1 MSLRKVNDSGS
12 LSWGNSLRL
21 GIEQLI
27 MILGVLLLASLSAA
41 QAQTRD
47 DRGVRTKYNEAT
59 VAELQADMNS
69 GTLTSEQLVHFY
81 LDRIAALDRGVNAI
95 MQLNPDALKIAMAA
109 DRMRRHVSL
118 AQYPLLGIPVL
129 LKDNIDTGD
138 RMQTTAGSF
147 VLFGTP
153 ATSDSTVA
161 ARLRAAGAVIL
172 GKTTLSE
179 WANFRSFFSTSGW
192 SARGGLAHNPY
203 SLDRNA
209 CGSSSGSGAAES
221 ANFTALSIG
230 SETDGSIV
238 CPANVNGVVG
248 IKPTIGLVSRGGIVP
263 ISHNQDTAG
272 PHARTVADA
281 AIALNAIVARS
292 ADSRDPYTGG
302 VPLGWEACDGTIG
315 PYACSPARPIQDGQ
329 HNRPSIPP
337 DYTAFLNPNGLMEAR
352 LGMTRSGITSAPPQV
367 QMAFY
372 NAVVA
377 MEHAGATIIDLDDE
391 GCSGLTD
398 TSSCSDASPAFS
410 GFSPA
415 DGETLVLD
423 FDFRN
428 DLASYFASRI
438 GVPAAGGT
446 LQTAIDFDNAHADEE
461 MPYFGQEV
469 FLQAEALAKGP
480 GDCQAG
486 MTSSAFP
493 DAACPAAPSAGQG
506 ATEITYND
514 ALKIDHL
521 AGVSLDSALATY
533 NLDAVVAPTDSP
545 GWTTDLIL
553 SDHFI
558 FASSGLAGPPGYPII
573 NVPSGD
579 VLGMPVGVSFIGT
592 AFSEP
597 KLITL
602 ASGFE
607 AVTHARFEPTFVRD
621 VTTAHTAGTFFSHP
635 PALKPPPKKHKHH
648 M

>member
-1 MSLRKVNDSGS
+1 MSSREINDPGS
-12 LSWGNSLRL
+12 PSCGNCLRL
-21 GIEQLI
+21 GIERLI
-27 MILGVLLLASLSAA
+27 VILGVLLLASLSAA
-41 QAQTRD
+41 QAQTTD
-47 DRGVRTKYNEAT
+47 DRGVRTNYNEAT

-69 GTLTSEQLVHFY
+69 GSLTSVQLVHYY
-81 LDRIAALDRGVNAI
+81 LDRIAALDPGVNAI
-95 MQLNPDALKIAMAA
+95 MQLNPDALEIAMAA
-109 DRMRRHVSL
+109 DRMRGHVSL
-118 AQYPLLGIPVL
+118 TQYPLLGIPVL
-129 LKDNIDTGD
+129 LKDNLDTGD
-138 RMQTTAGSF
+138 AMQTTAGSF
-147 VLFGTP
+147 VLFGAP
-153 ATSDSTVA
+153 ATRDSTVA
-161 ARLRAAGAVIL
+161 ASLRAAGAVIL

-192 SARGGLAHNPY
+192 SGRGGLAHNPY

-209 CGSSSGSGAAES
+209 CGSSSGSAAAES

-230 SETDGSIV
+230 TETDGSIV

-248 IKPTIGLVSRGGIVP
+248 IKPTVGLVSRGGAIP
-263 ISHNQDTAG
+263 ISHNQDTVG
-272 PHARTVADA
+272 PHTRTVADA
-281 AIALNAIVARS
+281 AMTLNAIVARS
-292 ADSRDPYTGG
+292 ADPRDPYTGG
-302 VPLGWEACDGTIG
+302 VPLGWEACDGTIA

-329 HNRPSIPP
+329 HNRPPIPA

-352 LGMTRSGITSAPPQV
+352 LGMTRSGITNAPPQV

-372 NAVVA
+372 DAIVA
-377 MEHAGATIIDLDDE
+377 MEHAGATIIDLDGQ

-398 TSSCSDASPAFS
+398 TSSCSDASPPFS

-415 DGETLVLD
+415 DGETLVLE

-428 DLASYFASRI
+428 DLASYFATRI

-446 LQTAIDFDNAHADEE
+446 LQTAIDFDNSHADVE
-461 MPYFGQEV
+461 MPYFGQEL

-480 GDCQAG
+480 GDCQTG
-486 MTSSAFP
+486 FTSSAFP
-493 DAACPAAPSAGQG
+493 DAACPSAGQG

-521 AGVSLDSALATY
+521 AGVSLDSALSTY

-553 SDHFI
+553 ADHFI
-558 FASSGLAGPPGYPII
+558 FASSGLAGPAGYPII

-597 KLITL
+597 KLFTL

-607 AVTHARFEPTFVRD
+607 AVTHARFEPTFVAN
-621 VTTAHTAGTFFSHP
+621 VTTKHTAGTFFSHP
-635 PALKPPPKKHKHH
+635 PALKPPKKQKHH

>member
-1 MSLRKVNDSGS
+1 MSSREMNDSGGFS
-12 LSWGNSLRL
+12 RGNSLRF
-21 GIEQLI
+21 GIERLI
-27 MILGVLLLASLSAA
+27 VILGVLLLAGPSAA

-47 DRGVRTKYNEAT
+47 DRGARTTYNEAT

-69 GTLTSEQLVHFY
+69 GTLTSVQLVHYY
-81 LDRIAALDRGVNAI
+81 LDRIAALDPGVNAI
-95 MQLNPDALKIAMAA
+95 MQLNPDALEIAMMA
-109 DRMRRHVSL
+109 DRMRGHVSL
-118 AQYPLLGIPVL
+118 TRYPLLGIPVL
-129 LKDNIDTGD
+129 LKDNVDTGD
-138 RMQTTAGSF
+138 KMQTTAGSF

-153 ATSDSTVA
+153 ATRDSTVA
-161 ARLRAAGAVIL
+161 AKLRAAGAVIL

-179 WANFRSFFSTSGW
+179 WANFRSTFSTSGW

-230 SETDGSIV
+230 TETDGSIV

-248 IKPTIGLVSRGGIVP
+248 IKPTVGLVSRGGVVP

-281 AIALNAIVARS
+281 AIELNAIVARS
-292 ADSRDPYTGG
+292 VDSRDPYTGG
-302 VPLGWEACDGTIG
+302 VPLGWEACDGTVG

-329 HNRPSIPP
+329 HNRPPIPP

-372 NAVVA
+372 NAIVA
-377 MEHAGATIIDLDDE
+377 IEHAGATIIDLDNQD
-391 GCSGLTD
+391 CSGLTD
-398 TSSCSDASPAFS
+398 TSSCSNASPAFS

-415 DGETLVLD
+415 DGEGLVLD

-428 DLASYFASRI
+428 DLASYFATRI

-446 LQTAIDFDNAHADEE
+446 LQTAIDFDNAHADVE
-461 MPYFGQEV
+461 MPYFGQEI

-480 GDCQAG
+480 GDCQTG
-486 MTSSAFP
+486 FTSSAFP
-493 DAACPAAPSAGQG
+493 DAACPSTGQG

-521 AGVSLDSALATY
+521 AGVSLDSALFTY

-621 VTTAHTAGTFFSHP
+621 VTTKHTFGTFFSHL
-635 PALKPPPKKHKHH
+635 PALKPPKGHKQHH

>member
-1 MSLRKVNDSGS
+1 MSSRERNDSGG
-12 LSWGNSLRL
+12 LSCGKSIRL
-21 GIEQLI
+21 WIEQLI
-27 MILGVLLLASLSAA
+27 VIVGVLLLTSLSAA

-47 DRGVRTKYNEAT
+47 DRRAPTRYNEAT
-59 VAELQADMNS
+59 VAELQADMNA
-69 GTLTSEQLVHFY
+69 GTLTSEQLVRYY

-95 MQLNPDALKIAMAA
+95 IQLNPDALRIAMTA

-118 AQYPLLGIPVL
+118 TQYPLLGIPVL
-129 LKDNIDTGD
+129 LKDNLDTAD

-147 VLFGTP
+147 VLFGMP
-153 ATSDSTVA
+153 ATRDSTVA
-161 ARLRAAGAVIL
+161 AKLRAAGAVIL

-209 CGSSSGSGAAES
+209 CGSSSGSAAAES

-230 SETDGSIV
+230 TETDGSIV
-238 CPANVNGVVG
+238 CPANVSGVVG
-248 IKPTIGLVSRGGIVP
+248 IKPTIGLVSRGGGVP
-263 ISHNQDTAG
+263 ISHNQDTVG
-272 PHARTVADA
+272 PHTRTVADA
-281 AIALNAIVARS
+281 AMTLNAIVARS
-292 ADSRDPYTGG
+292 ADPRDPYTGG
-302 VPLGWEACDGTIG
+302 VPLGWEACDGMVG

-329 HNRPSIPP
+329 HNRPPVP
-337 DYTAFLNPNGLMEAR
+337 ADYTAFLNPNGLMEAR

-367 QMAFY
+367 QMAFF

-377 MEHAGATIIDLDDE
+377 MEHAGATIIDLDDQ
-391 GCSGLTD
+391 GCSGLSD

-415 DGETLVLD
+415 DGELLLLE

-428 DLASYFASRI
+428 DLANYFATRI

-446 LQTAIDFDNAHADEE
+446 LQTAINFDNAHPNLE
-461 MPYFGQEV
+461 MPYFGQEI
-469 FLQAEALAKGP
+469 FLQAEALAKSP
-480 GDCQAG
+480 GACQAG
-486 MTSSAFP
+486 FTSSAFP
-493 DAACPAAPSAGQG
+493 DAACPSAGQG

-521 AGVSLDSALATY
+521 AGASLDSALSTY

-558 FASSGLAGPPGYPII
+558 FASSGLAGPAGYPII

-579 VLGMPVGVSFIGT
+579 VLGMPVGVSFIST

-607 AVTHARFEPTFVRD
+607 AVTHARFQPTFVRD
-621 VTTAHTAGTFFSHP
+621 VTKAHTAGTFFSHP
-635 PALKPPPKKHKHH
+635 SGLKPPPKKHKHH

>member
-1 MSLRKVNDSGS
+1 MSSREINDAGS
-12 LSWGNSLRL
+12 PSCGNRLRL
-21 GIEQLI
+21 GIERLI
-27 MILGVLLLASLSAA
+27 VILGALLLASLSAA
-41 QAQTRD
+41 QAQTTD
-47 DRGVRTKYNEAT
+47 DRGVRTNHNEAT
-59 VAELQADMNS
+59 VAELQAEMNS
-69 GTLTSEQLVHFY
+69 GSLTSVQLVHYY
-81 LDRIAALDRGVNAI
+81 LDRIAALDPGVNAI

-109 DRMRRHVSL
+109 DRMRGHVSL
-118 AQYPLLGIPVL
+118 TQYPLLGIPVL

-138 RMQTTAGSF
+138 AMQTTAGSF

-161 ARLRAAGAVIL
+161 ASLRAAGAVIL

-248 IKPTIGLVSRGGIVP
+248 IKPTVGLVSRGGVVP
-263 ISHNQDTAG
+263 ISHNQDTVG

-281 AIALNAIVARS
+281 AMTLNAIVARS
-292 ADSRDPYTGG
+292 ADPRDPYTGG
-302 VPLGWEACDGTIG
+302 VPLGWEACDGTIA

-329 HNRPSIPP
+329 HNRPAIPS

-372 NAVVA
+372 NAIVA
-377 MEHAGATIIDLDDE
+377 MEHAGATIIDLD
-391 GCSGLTD
+391 GQNCSGLTD

-415 DGETLVLD
+415 DGEGLVLD

-428 DLASYFASRI
+428 DLAAYFATRV

-446 LQTAIDFDNAHADEE
+446 LQTAIDFDNAHADVE
-461 MPYFGQEV
+461 MPYFGQEI
-469 FLQAEALAKGP
+469 FLQAEGLATGP

-486 MTSSAFP
+486 FTSSAFP
-493 DAACPAAPSAGQG
+493 DAACPSAGQG

-521 AGVSLDSALATY
+521 AGLSLDSALSTY

-553 SDHFI
+553 SDHFL
-558 FASSGLAGPPGYPII
+558 FASSGLAGPAGYPII

-607 AVTHARFEPTFVRD
+607 AVTHARFEPTFVQD
-621 VTTAHTAGTFFSHP
+621 VTTKHTFGTFFSHP
-635 PALKPPPKKHKHH
+635 PALNPPNKQKHRR